1 MTKSS
6 KKELETKAKYNK
18 LPDVQ
23 RKRVENNRRR
33 REAEKSGKVKK
44 GDGKHIDH
52 KKPLAKGGSLTKSNT
67 RIVSAATNKGWRKKN
82 PEMYKKRTLI

>member
-23 RKRVENNRRR
+23 KKRVENNRRR
-33 REAEKSGKVKK
+33 REAEKNGTVKK

-52 KKPLAKGGSLTKSNT
+52 KIPLAKGGSSTKSNT

-82 PEMYKKRTLI
+82 PKMYKRRTLI